1 MKTHWTNRSLEDYVF
16 AIASDFI
23 VQLENKM
30 EDVGI
35 SQDELAKQ
43 LGRSKGRISQ
53 MFNDPK
59 NPTLGKIVEYSKV
72 LGMKVAIVAYEDND
86 PENKKGPINSEIFK
100 ICWEKSGKPRDFWAF
115 QEVNEAIKQALNPAI
130 ADRMLYLATAQGTP
144 TDSEMVIR
152 DLSPSPAYVPAQAL
166 TASKG

>member
-16 AIASDFI
+16 AIATDFI

-30 EDVGI
+30 EDIGL

-59 NPTLGKIVEYSKV
+59 NPTLGKIVEYSKA

-86 PENKKGPINSEIFK
+86 PENKRGPINSEIFK
-100 ICWEKSGKPRDFWAF
+100 ICWEKTGKPRDFWAF
-115 QEVNEAIKQALNPAI
+115 EEISDNIKAQYTTLPVTTAVKPEIHTGDVISEREPFQVVPIVSAVNWI
-130 ADRMLYLATAQGTP
+130 
-144 TDSEMVIR
+144 
-152 DLSPSPAYVPAQAL
+152 
-166 TASKG
+166 